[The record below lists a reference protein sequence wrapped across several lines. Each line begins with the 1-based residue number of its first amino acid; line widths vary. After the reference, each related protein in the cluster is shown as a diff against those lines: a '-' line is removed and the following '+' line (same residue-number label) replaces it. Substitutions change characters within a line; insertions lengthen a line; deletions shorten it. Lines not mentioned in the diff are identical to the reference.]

1 MAVELFASFVAD
13 ADRAL
18 VRPAHAGIRN
28 ARGYLLYWL
37 SGRSELVD
45 SWTTYPSVA
54 LAAQAAQQQ
63 RPGIE
68 VVYGE

>member
-1 MAVELFASFVAD
+1 MARPFGSFVTG

-18 VRPAHAGIRN
+18 VRPARYGIRN
-28 ARGYLLYWL
+28 GRGYLLYWL
-37 SGRSELVD
+37 SGGSEMLD
-45 SWTTYPSVA
+45 SWTTYKSAA